1 MCACEVMVW
10 ALVVLVVV
18 RIVDLSGGRRRELV
32 LRLGGGQR
40 SYVTTI
46 VE

>member
-1 MCACEVMVW
+1 
-10 ALVVLVVV
+10 V
-18 RIVDLSGGRRRELV
+18 RIVDLRSGRRRELV
-32 LRLGGGQR
+32 VMRLCGQR

>member
-1 MCACEVMVW
+1 M
-10 ALVVLVVV
+10 LVVV
-18 RIVDLSGGRRRELV
+18 RIVVDLGGGRRRELV

>member
-1 MCACEVMVW
+1 V
-10 ALVVLVVV
+10 VVLVLV
-18 RIVDLSGGRRRELV
+18 RIVDLRSGGRRRELV
-32 LRLGGGQR
+32 VMRLGGQR